1 VSVNLAQAAAA
12 MGQGV
17 LLVDADLRRPQVH
30 TRLFTKR
37 TGTQQR
43 YFYKLAGF
51 RCYPAIAL
59 MENLFVLTSGQIP
72 PDPTKLLSS
81 KKMQNIMELLRQN
94 FDLVIYDTP
103 PLLGLAVVCL
113 PTLQLE
119 RASARM
125 GKTDHSVLMQ
135 ALDRLKFL
143 APQSG
148 TVCNGVK
155 ITITLQLVPTT
166 TDPVLPLDKSRDNSP
181 LVL

>member
-17 LLVDADLRRPQVH
+17 LLVDADLRRRPCSYSA
-30 TRLFTKR
+30 RFTKR

-51 RCYPAIAL
+51 RCYPAIAP
-59 MENLFVLTSGQIP
+59 ENLFVLTSGQIP
-72 PDPTKLLSS
+72 PDPTKLSS
-81 KKMQNIMELLRQN
+81 KRCRISWSYWQN

-103 PLLGLAVVCL
+103 PLLGLADSCL
-113 PTLQLE
+113 LANLQLE
-119 RASARM
+119 LLVVRM

-143 APQSG
+143 APQS
-148 TVCNGVK
+148 
-155 ITITLQLVPTT
+155 
-166 TDPVLPLDKSRDNSP
+166 
-181 LVL
+181 